1 MPEYHPSDR
10 VTAILNV
17 AASSPELLDML
28 VKNRERALARM
39 GLSPEERAALMSLS
53 AEELLKLVR
62 RSGQEKALWRLLRS
76 RVILFA
82 GIILGLVL
90 FASMT
95 ADGPGRRASDALV
108 RISVAEGVYRQEH
121 GVYGALDDLV
131 RGGVLKSEWIRT
143 ELDGNFQYEF
153 EIALEGDTF
162 TATAQRSGSNIWQ
175 GQLVLDEG
183 GDITGIINGPGEQT
197 LSPPS

>member
-10 VTAILNV
+10 VRAILNV

-39 GLSPEERAALMSLS
+39 GLSPEERATLMSLS

-62 RSGQEKALWRLLRS
+62 RRGQEKALWRLLRS

-82 GIILGLVL
+82 GIILALVL

-95 ADGPGRRASDALV
+95 ADGPGRRASDALI

-131 RGGVLKSEWIRT
+131 RGGVLKSEWTRT
-143 ELDGNFQYEF
+143 ELHGNFQYEF
-153 EIALEGDTF
+153 EIALEDGSF
-162 TATAQRSGSNIWQ
+162 TATARHKTRPDARPGFR
-175 GQLVLDEG
+175 V
-183 GDITGIINGPGEQT
+183 GPGGKVTPLE
-197 LSPPS
+197 